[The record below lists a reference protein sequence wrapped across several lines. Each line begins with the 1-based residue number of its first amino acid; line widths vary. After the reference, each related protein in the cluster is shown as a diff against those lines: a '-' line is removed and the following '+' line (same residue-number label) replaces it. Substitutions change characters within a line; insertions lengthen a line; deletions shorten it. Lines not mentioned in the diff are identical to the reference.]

1 MAMKRIE
8 EVARGI
14 GIRRS
19 ELIPWGAYKAKVDLA
34 IMKRLEKRRNG
45 KLILVTTTNPTFE
58 GEGKTT
64 ITIGL
69 AQALA
74 KLGKKVAIGIREP
87 SIGPVMGI
95 KGGGTGG
102 GKCQVMPAD
111 DINLHFTGD
120 MHAIS
125 IAHNLL
131 SALLD
136 NHIFHGDEFH
146 IDPRYIVW
154 PRVMDMNDR
163 NLRNVVVGLGGPKN
177 GVPRQ
182 DRFSITA
189 ASEVMAILCLS
200 RNMEEL
206 KEKLA
211 RIIAAYSYD
220 ERPITAEQL
229 NAVGAMAALLK
240 DAIKPNLVQTT
251 EGVAAFV
258 HGGPFANI
266 AHGTSSIISTMMGLK
281 LADYFVTEAGFGTDL
296 GAEKFFNIV
305 GRHGIR
311 PDVVVLVVSI
321 RALKW
326 HGGMSMDD
334 IKKGRKNMRALRKGL
349 ANLAKHM
356 ENIEMFGLP
365 MVVALNRFPT
375 DREEEIRAVEEF
387 CGDVPFAVAD
397 VYNEGG
403 EGGIELAG
411 KVVSVIHN
419 KKPKFRF
426 LYPLEVSV
434 KEKIEA
440 IARNVYGAG
449 KVVYSITAE
458 DDIRIVNK
466 LGLDMLPICM
476 AKTPYSL
483 SDDPSLRGRPTNFK
497 ITVKEIRISAGAGFL
512 VPITGKITTMPGLPA
527 KPAAVRIDVDERGR
541 ITGIE

>member
-1 MAMKRIE
+1 MALKRIE
-8 EVARGI
+8 EVAGSI
-14 GIRRS
+14 GIQEK
-19 ELIPWGAYKAKVDLA
+19 ELIPWGEYKAKVSLD
-34 IMKRLEKRRNG
+34 IFKRIGKRKNG
-45 KLILVTTTNPTFE
+45 KLILVTTINPTFE

-102 GKCQVMPAD
+102 GKCQVMPSE

-120 MHAIS
+120 MHAVS

-200 RNMEEL
+200 KNMKEL
-206 KEKLA
+206 KERLA
-211 RIIAAYSYD
+211 RVIAAYSYD
-220 ERPITAEQL
+220 EKPITAEQL

-240 DAIKPNLVQTT
+240 DAIKPNIVQTT
-251 EGVAAFV
+251 EGIAAFV

-266 AHGTSSIISTMMGLK
+266 AHGTSSIVSTMIGLK

-305 GRHGIR
+305 GRHGIK
-311 PDVVVLVVSI
+311 PDAVVLVVSI

-326 HGGMSMDD
+326 HGGMNMED
-334 IKKGRKNMRALRKGL
+334 IKKGKKNMRALKKGL

-365 MVVALNRFPT
+365 MVIALNRFPT
-375 DREEEIRAVEEF
+375 DREEEIKVVEEF
-387 CGDVPFAVAD
+387 CDVPFAVAD
-397 VYNEGG
+397 VYEEGG

-411 KVVSVIHN
+411 KVVSTLYN
-419 KKPKFRF
+419 QKPKFKF
-426 LYPLEVSV
+426 LYPLDISV

-440 IARNVYGAG
+440 IAKNIYGAN

-458 DDIRIVNK
+458 DDIRIINK
-466 LGLDMLPICM
+466 LELGDLPICM

-483 SDDPSLRGRPTNFK
+483 SDTPSLRGRPKNFK
-497 ITVKEIRISAGAGFL
+497 VTVKEIRISAGAGFL

-527 KPAAVRIDVDERGR
+527 RPAAARIDVDEKGR